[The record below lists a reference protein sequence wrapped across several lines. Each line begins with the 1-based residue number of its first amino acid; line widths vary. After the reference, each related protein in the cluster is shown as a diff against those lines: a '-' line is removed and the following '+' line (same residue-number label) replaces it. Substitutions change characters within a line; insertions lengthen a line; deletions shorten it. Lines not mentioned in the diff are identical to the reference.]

1 MLPSCAALLPP
12 NRCSVLAASG
22 SLRCMGLPEVGGGG
36 GGESEEAHGSRC
48 AVEGEEKG
56 AESEES

>member
-1 MLPSCAALLPP
+1 
-12 NRCSVLAASG
+12 
-22 SLRCMGLPEVGGGG
+22 MGLPEVGGGG